1 MSERSI
7 YSERYRT
14 PSPRFPQKT
23 ATTLARL
30 LASWERLRE
39 LDVHG
44 YRTSKATPPSTW
56 LVDIDWGDR
65 STHRSPGRGTTC
77 SPFVAQASAMA
88 FSAGPGDAEPYTPR
102 LAGGAPLPFLFS
114 QLANGV
120 LRAGVPAYE
129 RALAAVG
136 ATLADNEWPRPVIFF
151 NMGHAV
157 EPTELRRGDCVHID
171 WQSGGGHAVFCWDV
185 HLNERGEVDAFQ
197 YLSANGRMAGGGSGG
212 GIAVGGTTDGSGG
225 FIRRTVGAPDAGAA
239 GAAGAVPGDAA
250 EPARYAAADPP
261 LFRDSPR
268 YVEEGRW
275 VTWDPAVASR
285 PLTGLRTKPKKRPLL
300 VKRVKAAR
308 FHGVD
313 VAAIP
318 LYAMGQDEPGPFVL
332 PAPGSVPASEPP
344 LSTAAAAAS
353 DEIAIL
359 QQQLQLLARIGWI
372 DPGPGK
378 IDGKL
383 GKRTRASLLAF
394 QRAYGLPEDGEP
406 SALVLERLRSVCE
419 SARDAPAVRAP
430 APAAGGP
437 VSFGGGGDT
446 QPVASIAHLYFRHGA
461 GRPGEPVAIIARGG
475 PLPDGPASFALV
487 EESGRVVATAEAEL
501 SGERAAVELVIPWL
515 PPGTRLFGR
524 ISCAGGAG
532 LTTAA
537 PLTIARAAPPL
548 SLSEPGPVTPR
559 LLRLEEAIAE
569 VLLGDR
575 SLRAIAAAAG
585 IERDELLRCA
595 LRYSEAGRLALA
607 RPDEPPADAASERS
621 RKAVALEGGEDGE

>member
-14 PSPRFPQKT
+14 PSPHFPQKT

-44 YRTSKATPPSTW
+44 YRTSKASPPSTW

-88 FSAGPGDAEPYTPR
+88 FSEGPGEPYTPR
-102 LAGGAPLPFLFS
+102 LAGGTPLPFLFS

-136 ATLADNEWPRPVIFF
+136 ATLADNEWPRPVILF

-185 HLNERGEVDAFQ
+185 HLNERGEVDAFL

-225 FIRRTVGAPDAGAA
+225 FIRRIAYAAAAANAP
-239 GAAGAVPGDAA
+239 AA
-250 EPARYAAADPP
+250 EPPRYAAVDPP

-285 PLTGLRTKPKKRPLL
+285 PLPGLRSKTKKRPLL

-332 PAPGSVPASEPP
+332 PAPGSAPTSEAIPPETTRASEE
-344 LSTAAAAAS
+344 LTV
-353 DEIAIL
+353 L
-359 QQQLQLLARIGWI
+359 QQLLQRLAGIGWI

-378 IDGKL
+378 IDGKM
-383 GKRTRASLLAF
+383 GKRTRASLVAF

-419 SARDAPAVRAP
+419 SARDAPAARASAP
-430 APAAGGP
+430 ATSGP
-437 VSFGGGGDT
+437 VAFGGDGPAEPG
-446 QPVASIAHLYFRHGA
+446 ASILHLYFRHGA
-461 GRPGEPVAIIARGG
+461 GRPGEQVAVIARGC
-475 PLPDGPASFALV
+475 PLPGGPASCALV
-487 EESGRVVATAEAEL
+487 EESGRIVATVETEL
-501 SGERAAVELVIPWL
+501 AGERAEVELAIPRL
-515 PPGTRLFGR
+515 PPGTRLHARLSG
-524 ISCAGGAG
+524 AGGAS
-532 LTTAA
+532 LSTAA
-537 PLTIARAAPPL
+537 PLTIARTAPPL
-548 SLSEPGPVTPR
+548 SLSEPAQITPR

-585 IERDELLRCA
+585 LERDELLRCA
-595 LRYSEAGRLALA
+595 LRYSEAGRLALT
-607 RPDEPPADAASERS
+607 RPDEPAPPARSPAAFVE
-621 RKAVALEGGEDGE
+621 APAEELATEPE

>member
-1 MSERSI
+1 MSERST

-23 ATTLARL
+23 VTTLARL

-88 FSAGPGDAEPYTPR
+88 FSAGLVDAEPYAPR
-102 LAGGAPLPFLFS
+102 LSDGTHLPFLFS

-120 LRAGVPAYE
+120 LKAGVPAYE

-157 EPTELRRGDCVHID
+157 ELTELRRGDCVHID
-171 WQSGGGHAVFCWDV
+171 WLSGGGHAVFCWDV

-225 FIRRTVGAPDAGAA
+225 FIRRTDAGAHEA
-239 GAAGAVPGDAA
+239 AAGQPS
-250 EPARYAAADPP
+250 YAAADPP

-275 VTWDPAVASR
+275 VTWDPEVASR
-285 PLTGLRTKPKKRPLL
+285 PLTGLRSKPKKRPLL

-313 VAAIP
+313 VTAIP
-318 LYAMGQDEPGPFVL
+318 LYAMGQDEPGPLLL
-332 PAPGSVPASEPP
+332 PAPGAVPTSEP
-344 LSTAAAAAS
+344 SSSMTATAPS
-353 DEIAIL
+353 EEITAL

-378 IDGKL
+378 IDGKM
-383 GKRTRASLLAF
+383 GKRTHASLVAF

-406 SALVLERLRSVCE
+406 SALVTERLRSVCE
-419 SARDAPAVRAP
+419 SARDAPAARAP

-437 VSFGGGGDT
+437 VSFGGDGSAESG
-446 QPVASIAHLYFRHGA
+446 ASITHLYFRHGA
-461 GRPGEPVAIIARGG
+461 GRPGEHVAIIARGC
-475 PLPDGPASFALV
+475 PLPSGPASFMLV
-487 EESGRVVATAEAEL
+487 EESGRVVATVEAEL
-501 SGERAAVELVIPWL
+501 SGERAAVEFVIPRQ
-515 PPGTRLFGR
+515 PPGARLSAR
-524 ISCAGGAG
+524 LSCAGGAG
-532 LTTAA
+532 LVTAA
-537 PLTIARAAPPL
+537 PLLVARAAQPL
-548 SLSEPGPVTPR
+548 SLSEPPQVTPR

-607 RPDEPPADAASERS
+607 RPDETSDEEPATQDRPPSS
-621 RKAVALEGGEDGE
+621 T